1 MKKYMVAGA
10 IPLVAMLLA
19 AEESPKKPQEAKAS
33 AHKKVRASQ
42 GRHGERNGFFIGGD
56 YQLGMMSSTEQ
67 ACSPTSVTYHVGGTP
82 VTKSM
87 STCDGSRSA
96 ITANGVTNFVYGNMG
111 NKNYMGYLH
120 GKSYVTNGLGVLMGY
135 KHFFKKLPELGLRY
149 YGFFDWAHSY
159 YRYFQALNS
168 GPQDIYQQ
176 TNIFAYGVGTDL
188 LFNPKPFNKENFH
201 FGFFLGLGIGGTSFA
216 PTSKFFNQLLQEY
229 GTHMRTSNFQFFVNG
244 GIRVGSRHNG
254 FEFGI
259 KIPTIG
265 TNYFYSNGAKATY
278 NDTYKRPYSLTLH
291 RNFVFYWRY
300 MVSF

>member
-19 AEESPKKPQEAKAS
+19 AEEGPGQKPQTAKAS
-33 AHKKVRASQ
+33 THKKVRAPQ
-42 GRHGERNGFFIGGD
+42 GRHGERNGFFIGAD

-67 ACSPTSVTYHVGGTP
+67 ACSPTSVTYDVGGTS

-120 GKSYVTNGLGVLMGY
+120 GKSYVTNGFGVLMGY

-149 YGFFDWAHSY
+149 YGFFDYAASG
-159 YRYFQALNS
+159 YRYFKSLNS

-176 TNIFAYGVGTDL
+176 TNVFAYGVGTDL

-201 FGFFLGLGIGGTSFA
+201 FGFFLGVAIGGTSFT
-216 PTSKFFNQLLQEY
+216 PTSKFFNQLLQAY
-229 GTHMRTSNFQFFVNG
+229 GTRLRTSNFQFFVNG

-265 TNYFYSNGAKATY
+265 TNYFYSNGAKAVMNT
-278 NDTYKRPYSLTLH
+278 PYSLTLH

>member
-33 AHKKVRASQ
+33 AHKKVRAPQ

-67 ACSPTSVTYHVGGTP
+67 ACSMVKNPNSYLNAP
-82 VTKSM
+82 AQIS
-87 STCDGSRSA
+87 SCDGARQQVNVGTVA
-96 ITANGVTNFVYGNMG
+96 KPVYNTVWGNMG
-111 NKNYMGYLH
+111 QKNYMGYLH

-159 YRYFQALNS
+159 YRYFQTLNS

-201 FGFFLGLGIGGTSFA
+201 FGFFLGVAIGGTSFA
-216 PTSKFFNQLLQEY
+216 PTSKFFNQLLQAY
-229 GTHMRTSNFQFFVNG
+229 GTRLRTSNFQFFVNG

-265 TNYFYSNGAKATY
+265 TNYFYSNGAKAVMNT
-278 NDTYKRPYSLTLH
+278 PYSLTLH

>member
-67 ACSPTSVTYHVGGTP
+67 ACSPTSVTYHVGGTS
-82 VTKSM
+82 VTKNI

-96 ITANGVTNFVYGNMG
+96 ITANEVTNFVYGNMG

-159 YRYFQALNS
+159 YRYFQTLNS

-176 TNIFAYGVGTDL
+176 TNVFAYGVGTDL

-201 FGFFLGLGIGGTSFA
+201 FGFFLGVAIGGTSFA
-216 PTSKFFNQLLQEY
+216 PTSTFFNQLLQAY
-229 GTHMRTSNFQFFVNG
+229 GTRLRTSNFQFFVNG

-265 TNYFYSNGAKATY
+265 TNYFYSNGAKAVMNT
-278 NDTYKRPYSLTLH
+278 PYSLTLH